1 MDRGIFEGTFYCP
14 EGPEVVLDDM
24 DFDLNPVEQSL
35 VDDVMASE
43 TLTRMELEFAAVSN
57 GLVWHKDHFKM
68 LDDTDAED
76 CLILMRHREYSSNY
90 FLC

>member
-35 VDDVMASE
+35 VDDVMASD
-43 TLTRMELEFAAVSN
+43 TLMRMELELTAVSN
-57 GLVWHKDHFKM
+57 GLVWHKDHFEM
-68 LDDTDAED
+68 LDDTDTED
-76 CLILMRHREYSSNY
+76 CPILMRHREYSSNY

>member
-24 DFDLNPVEQSL
+24 EFDLNPVEETL
-35 VDDVMASE
+35 VDEVMVSE
-43 TLTRMELEFAAVSN
+43 TLMRMELDLAAVGN
-57 GLVWHKDHFKM
+57 GLVWHKDHFEM
-68 LDDTDAED
+68 LDKTDAED
-76 CLILMRHREYSSNY
+76 CPILMRYREYSSNY